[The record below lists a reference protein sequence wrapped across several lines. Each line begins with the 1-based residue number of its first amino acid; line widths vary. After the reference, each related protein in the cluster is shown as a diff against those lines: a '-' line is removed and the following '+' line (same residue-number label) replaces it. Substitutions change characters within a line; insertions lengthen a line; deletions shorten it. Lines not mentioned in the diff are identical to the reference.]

1 MFAPVINM
9 LSFMWLP
16 GGVVR
21 AIEPGASG
29 AGHLANFET
38 LGTLIGRMGGRKE
51 F

>member
-9 LSFMWLP
+9 LSFMWLR
-16 GGVVR
+16 GVVR

-38 LGTLIGRMGGRKE
+38 LGTIIGRMARCKE